1 MCVARQ
7 LSTEDRENRK
17 KPSIPV
23 QRENK
28 ESLDVCHSRNYLEFH
43 SRFGLLHSVVLSQR
57 INVSAHPTD
66 TCKFLLHAQEG
77 AVFLQRGGYSADS
90 PDRTPA
96 DSSEEDQETPKVKR
110 ASTMEVTAKVFP
122 EKASWQLT
130 L

>member
-1 MCVARQ
+1 MF
-7 LSTEDRENRK
+7 LERE
-17 KPSIPV
+17 
-23 QRENK
+23 
-28 ESLDVCHSRNYLEFH
+28 
-43 SRFGLLHSVVLSQR
+43 
-57 INVSAHPTD
+57 
-66 TCKFLLHAQEG
+66 
-77 AVFLQRGGYSADS
+77 GYSADS